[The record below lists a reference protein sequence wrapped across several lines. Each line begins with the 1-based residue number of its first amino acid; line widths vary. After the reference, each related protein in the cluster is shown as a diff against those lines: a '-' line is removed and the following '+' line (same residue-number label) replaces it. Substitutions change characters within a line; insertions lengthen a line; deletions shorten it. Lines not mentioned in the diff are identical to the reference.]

1 MQDSYSELIKLL
13 LPEIIVDYFELTS
26 YKKGEEILDLY
37 LKEINSIPKE
47 YRQNKLSSK
56 GFFEQITVQDFPI
69 RGHQVYLHITRRRRL
84 IEVTGQVVFS
94 PETSG
99 GFSGRRNSGNTGVRV
114 FFKRNQ

>member
-26 YKKGEEILDLY
+26 YKKGEEILHLY

-56 GFFEQITVQDFPI
+56 GFFEQITVHSHSRTPSI
-69 RGHQVYLHITRRRRL
+69 
-84 IEVTGQVVFS
+84 S
-94 PETSG
+94 PYHPKKM
-99 GFSGRRNSGNTGVRV
+99 V
-114 FFKRNQ
+114 